1 VLLPAQVMRDES
13 DARLLGRGRAHGGDR
28 CRVRGY
34 ASVGMHALVL
44 IISNAAPSDHDH
56 HEILMMASL
65 ATRLVLNDVPVL
77 DQACSRGCAR

>member
-44 IISNAAPSDHDH
+44 IISNAAPSED